1 MLGGNH
7 RRLEQLDR
15 ALLAFQDGAR
25 IEAADRL
32 EVLSSYNLVNAI
44 VLPIEMK
51 DSTATQ
57 QRSALRKAV
66 EAIARQVHGARRN
79 DRWAWAD
86 LGQCQLLL
94 GEAGGNPFERC
105 NRWMLDTASRQRG
118 GVCGAAA
125 IGRKPPA
132 SPSRRVS
139 PASSQ
144 PTLSGLWK

>member
-94 GEAGGNPFERC
+94 GEAGDARTSYARLRSLGDADTLKSVLPVLQRL
-105 NRWMLDTASRQRG
+105 LDALRG
-118 GVCGAAA
+118 RDDPIADALAQGIAELQA
-125 IGRKPPA
+125 
-132 SPSRRVS
+132 
-139 PASSQ
+139 
-144 PTLSGLWK
+144 